1 MMTLM
6 GRARARRLRSD
17 HPVAIGLHAAWRI
30 AALAAIFVL
39 VAPDAAPSQQRFAS
53 CAHFATPPSPP
64 DRGAVLWSPP
74 QPGSGE
80 LNTIVFPNRSEWSD
94 LILGCATA
102 TANRPTVIS
111 VAPRAALQFIGLD
124 EHNQPSLVMNWGA
137 VNVGLADTPP
147 VFPWKST
154 HMVLSGDL
162 TVDTTF
168 SGFQWSCRGCDFSG
182 MNLKF
187 GPHPNFNVVLFAN
200 DFSGANFRGATLG
213 GAAPSFD
220 FSGADFRGA
229 TFNGVVVTGATFK
242 GAVFLILDYL
252 KLRNTIDLSGA
263 QAVASAA
270 DRSTLAGEDLSGA
283 NFTSIAFVGEPL
295 DLTGTKFDG
304 ATLTGSSFALARL
317 AGASFVGVIAPGA
330 SFNYADLSGDGTHKA
345 ATFQSP
351 AAGPQTNLQGANFG
365 NATVSGASFAGA
377 DLTSANFTGAL
388 GVDTNFSQVTATN
401 ATFAG
406 AHIYGSAK
414 AFARANDLTDID
426 FTGAVLA
433 SNVAVQ
439 GRVGGVDFSNVPLNG
454 ATFDGAVCVN
464 CNFTGANLDGA
475 SFTGAYLPNV
485 GLAQA
490 ILTNANFDRAW
501 LYCGDFTNQKC
512 PSAGSQPPRWTW
524 PLPLGSGETFPQ
536 VQFLATNL
544 TDVNFGDVT
553 ACPDGTPPSS
563 SSGCETAHLLPEPA
577 HAPPIPAPCSAA
589 ARGTCPT
596 RTSTLFDSSPAR
608 PLAIVPTAPPTWNT
622 TPKPQG
628 YYVAFDDGTIRLIG
642 DGTSTIIAGT
652 PNKKCPGAT
661 SPCGDGGPATAALL
675 GQPTGLAVDL
685 DGSLYIADPAPV
697 LRVRVI
703 NPSGTIATIAGN
715 GLECPAVPCGDGR
728 RATEVA
734 LYAASGVSVDIQGVL
749 LIADG
754 IAGVRRLA
762 PNGIIGTLAP
772 GTATGNVVS
781 VVGSAN
787 GPIYAATRG
796 PDSIIQIDPTSGAVT
811 RVVGTDAPGYNGN
824 TDPFSQKPLTGT
836 QVQVFQPTGLAVDLD
851 GNVLFADS
859 ANHLIRAYVPS
870 TTNVIDDLAGK
881 VPVNGI
887 PQGGFNGDGQWAPD
901 TELNRPLGVAAT
913 RSALLVIADTD
924 NNRVR
929 RVGPAPV
936 NTGASPEVVVSC
948 RSGQTWS
955 CRRLPTPPGAAATE
969 TTGVVTISRDG
980 IVFATGRAF
989 LPVQGRLRLHVTEQ
1003 RPIAP
1008 GRYDLVIV
1016 QAGQPQT
1023 QTIWIDQ
1030 GPDVIGRPTR

>member
-1 MMTLM
+1 M
-6 GRARARRLRSD
+6 
-17 HPVAIGLHAAWRI
+17 
-30 AALAAIFVL
+30 
-39 VAPDAAPSQQRFAS
+39 
-53 CAHFATPPSPP
+53 
-64 DRGAVLWSPP
+64 
-74 QPGSGE
+74 
-80 LNTIVFPNRSEWSD
+80 
-94 LILGCATA
+94 
-102 TANRPTVIS
+102 
-111 VAPRAALQFIGLD
+111 
-124 EHNQPSLVMNWGA
+124 
-137 VNVGLADTPP
+137 
-147 VFPWKST
+147 
-154 HMVLSGDL
+154 
-162 TVDTTF
+162 
-168 SGFQWSCRGCDFSG
+168 
-182 MNLKF
+182 
-187 GPHPNFNVVLFAN
+187 
-200 DFSGANFRGATLG
+200 
-213 GAAPSFD
+213 
-220 FSGADFRGA
+220 
-229 TFNGVVVTGATFK
+229 
-242 GAVFLILDYL
+242 
-252 KLRNTIDLSGA
+252 
-263 QAVASAA
+263 
-270 DRSTLAGEDLSGA
+270 
-283 NFTSIAFVGEPL
+283 
-295 DLTGTKFDG
+295 
-304 ATLTGSSFALARL
+304 
-317 AGASFVGVIAPGA
+317 
-330 SFNYADLSGDGTHKA
+330 
-345 ATFQSP
+345 
-351 AAGPQTNLQGANFG
+351 
-365 NATVSGASFAGA
+365 
-377 DLTSANFTGAL
+377 
-388 GVDTNFSQVTATN
+388 
-401 ATFAG
+401 
-406 AHIYGSAK
+406 
-414 AFARANDLTDID
+414 
-426 FTGAVLA
+426 
-433 SNVAVQ
+433 
-439 GRVGGVDFSNVPLNG
+439 
-454 ATFDGAVCVN
+454 
-464 CNFTGANLDGA
+464 
-475 SFTGAYLPNV
+475 

-608 PLAIVPTAPPTWNT
+608 PLAIVPNAPPTWNT

-628 YYVAFDDGTIRLIG
+628 YYVAFDDGTIWLIG
-642 DGTSTIIAGT
+642 DVTSTIIAGT

-703 NPSGTIATIAGN
+703 NPSGTIATIAGT
-715 GLECPAVPCGDGR
+715 GVECPTIGCGDGGP
-728 RATEVA
+728 ATSA
-734 LYAASGVSVDIQGVL
+734 PLKAANGVSVDIQGVL

-754 IAGVRRLA
+754 FAGVRRVA

-781 VVGSAN
+781 VVSTADGLV
-787 GPIYAATRG
+787 YAAIRT
-796 PDSIIQIDPTSGAVT
+796 PDLIIQINPTTGLSAP
-811 RVVGTDAPGYNGN
+811 VVGTGVSGYNGT
-824 TDPFSQKPLTGT
+824 TDPFHAGSPLPGT
-836 QVQVFQPTGLAVDLD
+836 QVQVNQPVGLAVDLD

-870 TTNVIDDLAGK
+870 TTHVIDDLAGK

-887 PQGGFNGDGQWAPD
+887 PQGGFNEDGNFAPD

-929 RVGPAPV
+929 RVGPASV

-955 CRRLPTPPGAAATE
+955 CRRLPTAPGAAATE
-969 TTGVVTISRDG
+969 TTGAVTISRDG
-980 IVFATGRAF
+980 IVFATGSAF
-989 LPVQGRLRLHVTEQ
+989 LPVQGRLRLHITEQ
-1003 RPIAP
+1003 RPLAP

-1016 QAGQPQT
+1016 QAGRPQQ

-1030 GPDVIGRPTR
+1030 APDLSERRRP